1 MKQVFSSP
9 DSAQVGLAQSILD
22 AAGIA
27 CEVRNDAV
35 SQAMWAIPFIP
46 ELWVVRDEDYE
57 EARRLVS
64 SLGKADTQRPE

>member
-35 SQAMWAIPFIP
+35 SQAMWAMPFIP
-46 ELWVVRDEDYE
+46 ELWVLHDEDYE
-57 EARRLVS
+57 GARGLVLS
-64 SLGKADTQRPE
+64 VGAADAPKPK